1 MFKKGELEI
10 NWIVVAAIALVVL
23 VIVLIAIYGFSG
35 KFGQGINQFF
45 SDIIGIWKTSKGG

>member
-45 SDIIGIWKTSKGG
+45 SDIIGIWMTSKGG

>member
-10 NWIVVAAIALVVL
+10 NWIVVGAIALVVL

-35 KFGQGINQFF
+35 KFGQAINQFF
-45 SDIIGIWKTSKGG
+45 KDILGIWKTSK